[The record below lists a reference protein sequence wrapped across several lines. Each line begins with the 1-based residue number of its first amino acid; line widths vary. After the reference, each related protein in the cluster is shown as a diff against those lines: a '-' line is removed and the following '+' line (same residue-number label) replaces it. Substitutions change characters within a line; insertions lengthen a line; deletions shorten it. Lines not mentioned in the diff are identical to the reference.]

1 MLEGFSERRREAMK
15 VQEATPLAERR
26 EGAQRGA
33 ADAASTDERWLV
45 AQAKSGRSSA
55 FPHDVRRSSDGRLD
69 GVIGCAQSNS
79 QNGNPA

>member
-1 MLEGFSERRREAMK
+1 MK

-45 AQAKSGRSSA
+45 AQAKSGSSSA
-55 FPHDVRRSSDGRLD
+55 LPYGARRSSDGRLD
-69 GVIGCAQSNS
+69 GVICCAQSNS
-79 QNGNPA
+79 QNGNPV